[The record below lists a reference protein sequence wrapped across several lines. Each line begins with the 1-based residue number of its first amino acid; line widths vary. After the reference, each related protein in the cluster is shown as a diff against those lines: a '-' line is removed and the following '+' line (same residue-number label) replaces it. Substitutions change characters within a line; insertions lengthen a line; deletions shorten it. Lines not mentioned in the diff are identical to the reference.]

1 MVYVGRVGLDMER
14 DYKGFEEKLKK
25 ASNEMVVSAIVKCV
39 AEIVLLKEQ
48 IAKLEKRIEALE
60 GKA

>member
-1 MVYVGRVGLDMER
+1 
-14 DYKGFEEKLKK
+14 
-25 ASNEMVVSAIVKCV
+25 MVVSAIVKCV

-60 GKA
+60 GKADE